1 MKILIDLKSYEKIL
15 FYNFSCKTLIGDK
28 PLRIS
33 FDKTDRFI
41 KVYDGNR
48 YLVLLGDEEYESIYN
63 RIRDLIGV
71 KSDIRNVISP
81 NYARIEFDLYNSSY
95 KKKH

>member
-1 MKILIDLKSYEKIL
+1 M
-15 FYNFSCKTLIGDK
+15 IGDK
-28 PLRIS
+28 LLRIS

>member
-1 MKILIDLKSYEKIL
+1 M
-15 FYNFSCKTLIGDK
+15 IGDK

-95 KKKH
+95 KKKHWLFILL

>member
-1 MKILIDLKSYEKIL
+1 M
-15 FYNFSCKTLIGDK
+15 IGDK

-95 KKKH
+95 KRKHWLFILL

>member
-1 MKILIDLKSYEKIL
+1 M
-15 FYNFSCKTLIGDK
+15 IGDE

-95 KKKH
+95 KKKHWLFILL

>member
-1 MKILIDLKSYEKIL
+1 M
-15 FYNFSCKTLIGDK
+15 IGDK

-41 KVYDGNR
+41 KFYDGNR

-95 KKKH
+95 KKKHWLFILL

>member
-1 MKILIDLKSYEKIL
+1 M
-15 FYNFSCKTLIGDK
+15 
-28 PLRIS
+28 RIS

-95 KKKH
+95 KKKHWLFILL

>member
-1 MKILIDLKSYEKIL
+1 M
-15 FYNFSCKTLIGDK
+15 IGDK
-28 PLRIS
+28 TLRIS

-95 KKKH
+95 KKKHWLFILL

>member
-1 MKILIDLKSYEKIL
+1 M
-15 FYNFSCKTLIGDK
+15 IGDK

-48 YLVLLGDEEYESIYN
+48 YLVLLGDEECESIYN

-95 KKKH
+95 KKKHWLFILL

>member
-1 MKILIDLKSYEKIL
+1 M
-15 FYNFSCKTLIGDK
+15 IGDK

-33 FDKTDRFI
+33 FDKRDRFI

>member
-1 MKILIDLKSYEKIL
+1 M
-15 FYNFSCKTLIGDK
+15 IGDK

-95 KKKH
+95 KKRHWLFILL